1 MASRVNP
8 QKLIPSN
15 TERTQDAILA
25 VEKQNNAQ
33 QTQVY
38 TFLGQQLT
46 NINRNIVAIASNL
59 NTLTAAIQGETVK
72 EQARANE
79 ERRSRIAAAERTAFG
94 RSESI
99 VEGKLTSALMKP
111 VRAIKGRIT
120 TGLGSLTK
128 ALTFLFVGWLTNKFI
143 RLFSTDAE
151 QNREEFDRLKSEIT
165 IALAG
170 AAAAFALLNPGFAGL
185 TLTIGALAAKVAA
198 WVATKPFTS
207 LFNRLREP
215 TVRPRPN
222 PTQPGRTQPGTTQ
235 PGRTQPGRTQPSTT
249 QPGRT
254 QPGTTQPGRTQP
266 GTTQPGTTQPPKV
279 QPKPGLK
286 DAFKKFFSGPR
297 FINAL
302 GTALKV
308 KYVYDSV
315 KGRLDE
321 GQTPSRAVLTAIP
334 EMLIT
339 LKGASLGS
347 GLSLLAGGPFGAL
360 LLGAAGATAGGAAG
374 YALASSYI
382 TPQVEGLYDSLNGD
396 TLFQPMNEGITKA
409 MEEAAKKFAG
419 PQTNNNTTTKVSPQ
433 TPAVG
438 SGPISLEVIP
448 FNENKENEAGSPEE
462 LRRGE
467 SVIDSAPVN
476 PFGNEIKIGPTPSA
490 QTRANQLTQASKEG
504 ERAMVDDFNADMNRI
519 REEFR
524 KETVPSNSEDNT
536 VPDVLSYDP
545 KNPYRGI
552 AEKNYNV
559 IIPGR

>member
-1 MASRVNP
+1 
-8 QKLIPSN
+8 
-15 TERTQDAILA
+15 
-25 VEKQNNAQ
+25 
-33 QTQVY
+33 
-38 TFLGQQLT
+38 
-46 NINRNIVAIASNL
+46 
-59 NTLTAAIQGETVK
+59 
-72 EQARANE
+72 
-79 ERRSRIAAAERTAFG
+79 
-94 RSESI
+94 
-99 VEGKLTSALMKP
+99 
-111 VRAIKGRIT
+111 
-120 TGLGSLTK
+120 
-128 ALTFLFVGWLTNKFI
+128 
-143 RLFSTDAE
+143 
-151 QNREEFDRLKSEIT
+151 
-165 IALAG
+165 LAG

-215 TVRPRPN
+215 IVRPRPN
-222 PTQPGRTQPGTTQ
+222 PTQPGRTQPGRTQPGTTQ
-235 PGRTQPGRTQPSTT
+235 PGRTQPGS
-249 QPGRT
+249 T

-266 GTTQPGTTQPPKV
+266 GTTKPPKV

-286 DAFKKFFSGPR
+286 DAFKKFFSGPK

-382 TPQVEGLYDSLNGD
+382 TPQVEGLYDSLGGD

-433 TPAVG
+433 TPVVG

-490 QTRANQLTQASKEG
+490 QTRADQLTQASKEG

-552 AEKNYNV
+552 AERNYNV